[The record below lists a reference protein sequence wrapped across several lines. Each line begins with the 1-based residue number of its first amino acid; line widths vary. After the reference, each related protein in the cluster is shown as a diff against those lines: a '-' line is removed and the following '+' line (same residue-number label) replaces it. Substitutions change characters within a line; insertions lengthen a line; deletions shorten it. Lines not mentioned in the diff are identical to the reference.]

1 VEAGLALPAEYG
13 KEVLMANSGRVSLE
27 QMSTSFKDLRITGES
42 MRDYLPGQLQVLS
55 PHPEIR
61 DIAIQLFSHRSVI
74 APILVPAVVEPLLVL
89 VLAGAARV
97 EERVPGGEWKAVEVS
112 AGDFFLTSSEE
123 PYEMRW
129 QTHGDDTFE
138 VMHLYLGLPLI
149 EQASRELL
157 GQHAG
162 PLRLRDVSGARD
174 GRVAFVME
182 QLRTEWGEE
191 RLPSALFIRSLA
203 QALAVHLVRSYVADI
218 QPGRRVNA
226 LQAYKLRKVTDA
238 MNAQLGVQFSLAKL
252 AKLAELSEYHF
263 SRMFKRATGLSPS
276 QYFIRMRM
284 VRARHLL
291 LETRLS
297 IIDVGLEVGYS
308 SPSHFS
314 QVFRREV
321 GVTPSEFRGA

>member
-1 VEAGLALPAEYG
+1 
-13 KEVLMANSGRVSLE
+13 MANIGRTSQDAL
-27 QMSTSFKDLRITGES
+27 STSSRDLRINGES
-42 MRDYLPGQLQVLS
+42 MGEFLPGEPQALPS
-55 PHPEIR
+55 RPEIT
-61 DIAIQLFSHRSVI
+61 DVVIQLFTHRSVTE
-74 APILVPAVVEPLLVL
+74 PILVPAVVEPLLVL
-89 VLAGAARV
+89 VLAGAATV
-97 EERVPGGEWKAVEVS
+97 EERALGGEWEAAEVS
-112 AGDFFLTSSEE
+112 AGDFFLTSSDE

-129 QTHGDDTFE
+129 QTHGGDTFE

-149 EQASRELL
+149 EQASRELS

-162 PLRLRDVSGARD
+162 PVRLRDVSGARD

-182 QLRTEWGEE
+182 QLRTELLLE
-191 RLPSALFIRSLA
+191 RSPSALFARSLA
-203 QALAVHLVRSYVADI
+203 QALAVHLVRSYLAES

-238 MNAQLGVQFSLAKL
+238 MRANLSAEFSLATL
-252 AKLAELSEYHF
+252 ASLAELSEYHF
-263 SRMFKRATGLSPS
+263 SRLFKRATGLSPS

-284 VRARHLL
+284 ARARHLL

>member
-1 VEAGLALPAEYG
+1 MTNTRRTSLA
-13 KEVLMANSGRVSLE
+13 
-27 QMSTSFKDLRITGES
+27 QMSTSSQDLRITGES
-42 MRDYLPGQLQVLS
+42 MREYLPGEPQAL
-55 PHPEIR
+55 PPCREIK
-61 DIAIQLFSHRSVI
+61 DIVIQLFTHRSVI
-74 APILVPAVVEPLLVL
+74 EPILVPAVVEPLLVL

-97 EERVPGGEWKAVEVS
+97 EERVLGGEWEAAEVS
-112 AGDFFLTSSEE
+112 AGDFFLTSSDE

-129 QTHGDDTFE
+129 RTHGGDTFE

-157 GQHAG
+157 GEHAG
-162 PLRLRDVSGARD
+162 PVRLRDVSGGRD

-182 QLRTEWGEE
+182 QLRNELVLE
-191 RLPSALFIRSLA
+191 RSPSSLFARSLA
-203 QALAVHLVRSYVADI
+203 QALVVHLVRSYLADTR
-218 QPGRRVNA
+218 PGRRVNA

-238 MNAQLGVQFSLAKL
+238 MSADLGAEFSLEKL
-252 AKLAELSEYHF
+252 ARLAELSEYHF

-276 QYFIRMRM
+276 QYFIRLRM

-291 LETRLS
+291 LETRRS
-297 IIDVGLEVGYS
+297 VIDVGLEVGYS

>member
-1 VEAGLALPAEYG
+1 
-13 KEVLMANSGRVSLE
+13 MATNGRTSPQSLSISS
-27 QMSTSFKDLRITGES
+27 QDLRITGES
-42 MRDYLPGQLQVLS
+42 MREYLPGEPQAIPPRLAIKDVV
-55 PHPEIR
+55 
-61 DIAIQLFSHRSVI
+61 IQLFTHRSVI
-74 APILVPAVVEPLLVL
+74 EPILVPAVVEPLLVL
-89 VLAGAARV
+89 VLTGAARV
-97 EERVPGGEWKAVEVS
+97 EERVSGGAWQAAEVS

-129 QTHGDDTFE
+129 QTHGGDTFE

-157 GQHAG
+157 GEHAG
-162 PLRLRDVSGARD
+162 AVRFRDVSGARD
-174 GRVAFVME
+174 GRVAYVME
-182 QLRTEWGEE
+182 QLRSELVVE
-191 RLPSALFIRSLA
+191 RSPSALFVRSLA
-203 QALAVHLVRSYVADI
+203 QALAVHLLRSYLGEN

-238 MNAQLGVQFSLAKL
+238 MNADLSAEFSLARL
-252 AKLAELSEYHF
+252 ARLAELSEYHF
-263 SRMFKRATGLSPS
+263 SRLFKRATGLSPS
-276 QYFIRMRM
+276 QYFIRLRM

-297 IIDVGLEVGYS
+297 VIDVGLEVGYS
-308 SPSHFS
+308 SASHFS